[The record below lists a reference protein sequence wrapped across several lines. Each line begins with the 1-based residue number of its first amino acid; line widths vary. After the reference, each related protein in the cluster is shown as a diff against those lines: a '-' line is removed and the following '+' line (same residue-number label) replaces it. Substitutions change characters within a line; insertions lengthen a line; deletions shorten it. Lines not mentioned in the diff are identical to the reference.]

1 MVEEVKGGAKHE
13 DNDCS
18 RCDAVFSEVMNSFRV
33 AVERM
38 KDLAAKGKGQEYEA
52 EHNPQYNRYFGCAI
66 AMDTILREYFADRLP
81 KEAETKETATATV
94 EVSDAVN

>member
-1 MVEEVKGGAKHE
+1 MTEEAKGGAKHE

-18 RCDAVFSEVMNSFRV
+18 RCDAVFNEVMNSFRV

-66 AMDTILREYFADRLP
+66 AMDTILREYFADRMP
-81 KEAETKETATATV
+81 KEVTV
-94 EVSDAVN
+94 EEKAEVTADANVQ